1 MNKFIDWIKGFYPQP
16 IVVNFIERFRA
27 CVGALLGIILTSILT
42 YWLVGSS
49 NALPL
54 LMAPIGASAV
64 LLFAIPASPLAQP
77 WSILG
82 GNLIAATVGVTTA
95 ILINDVVVAAAVAL
109 SVSIALMFTLRC
121 LHPPSGAVALSAV
134 LGDSAI
140 HGLGYYFV
148 VFPVGIN
155 SLLLLVVA
163 LAYNNATRRTYP
175 HPILTESNLNQS
187 VPPEMRFGFTT
198 EDLNEVLKEY
208 NQVIDVSR
216 DDLQLLLQQTEMHAY
231 RRRFGEITCAEIMSK
246 DVISV
251 EFGTELE
258 DAWGLLRKNKIKAL
272 PVVDRAHRVIGILT
286 QVDFMKHANLEL
298 LEGFENKLKDFIRR
312 TAGVYSLKPEVA
324 GQIMTSKV
332 VTANVNMH
340 IIELIPLMTQNN
352 LHQHIPV
359 IDADRKLVGIVT
371 QSDLVSALY
380 HSRISNTR
388 TLGLSS

>member
-1 MNKFIDWIKGFYPQP
+1 MSKYIDWIKGFYPQP
-16 IVVNFIERFRA
+16 IAVNFQERFRA
-27 CVGALLGIILTSILT
+27 CAGALLSIVLTSALT

-49 NALPL
+49 STFPL

-64 LLFAIPASPLAQP
+64 LLFAVPASPLAQP
-77 WSILG
+77 WSIIG
-82 GNLIAATVGVTTA
+82 GNLIASVIGVTA
-95 ILINDVVVAAAVAL
+95 YILIKDTVTAAALAL
-109 SVSIALMFTLRC
+109 SISIACMFALRC

-140 HGLGYYFV
+140 HELGYSFV

-155 SLLLLVVA
+155 SLLLLVIA

-175 HPILTESNLNQS
+175 HPALHSDNQA
-187 VPPEMRFGFTT
+187 VPAELRFGFTT

-216 DDLQLLLQQTEMHAY
+216 DDLQMLLQQTEMHAY
-231 RRRFGEITCAEIMSK
+231 RRKFGEITCAEIMSR
-246 DVISV
+246 DVISI

-258 DAWGLLRKNKIKAL
+258 EAWKLLRKNKIKAL
-272 PVVDRAHRVIGILT
+272 PVVDRANRVIGILT
-286 QVDFMKHANLEL
+286 QVDFMRHANLDML
-298 LEGFENKLKDFIRR
+298 DGFEHKLKDFIKR
-312 TAGVYSLKPEVA
+312 TAGIYSQKPEVA

-332 VTANVNMH
+332 VTANANMH

-352 LHQHIPV
+352 LHHHIPI

-380 HSRISNTR
+380 HSRVSNVR
-388 TLGLSS
+388 TLGLAS